1 MEMDPQK
8 QEQQKTT
15 PKTVPELMEIQPV
28 DEAAA
33 AQADKLL
40 NSRTKQNGDLNIVA
54 AKWATNP
61 DLMKSP
67 NFNFEKKLILAE
79 VLKLVAD
86 SLDPEKRSNLDQ
98 DKLIKS
104 RKQLKAAVNSGVGQ
118 MLERLRPMEILANQ
132 IALWKANSSDP
143 KSSNLPKNQTS
154 MLVGPNMLIKQNF
167 QKIVEH
173 EVKQSNHRISRGL
186 YRTFMF
192 LPFDKLEGET
202 MSLIPYLRMAG
213 DYHFH
218 IMGSLPIDNSLD
230 EMGRLKESWKYTLSA
245 VNDEEQDILANATI
259 VANELVVREPHKDFH
274 EEEPLKCGLNYTFA
288 SAMTRYFQRKKDGH
302 WDIPVLHSKM
312 KPSDLKTVNTV
323 DVLDSWR
330 DAVSNQ
336 FNFAYTVSKPEDEA
350 EAGVKIYGATT
361 TFPEAEVDIDELG
374 NQAVPKIQS
383 QARITRN
390 RIYFYL
396 ITQLE
401 RFIGGDIP
409 EPEVRRTI
417 GKYLE
422 GMKSN
427 KQIAGWKILECAKDP
442 TGKYKVRLSI
452 KWSATA
458 REFEID
464 AESRSPEEDAA

>member
-1 MEMDPQK
+1 MEMEPRKESQA
-8 QEQQKTT
+8 
-15 PKTVPELMEIQPV
+15 PGRSIAELMQIRPV
-28 DEAAA
+28 EAADA
-33 AQADKLL
+33 AQADKIL
-40 NSRTKQNGDLNIVA
+40 NARTKQNGDLSIVG

-61 DLMKSP
+61 DLMRSAG
-67 NFNFEKKLILAE
+67 FDYRKKLILAE

-86 SLDPEKRSNLDQ
+86 SLDPQQRGNLDQ
-98 DKLIKS
+98 DKLIKT
-104 RKQLKAAVNSGVGQ
+104 RKQLKSAVSTGVGQ
-118 MLERLRPMEILANQ
+118 MLQRLRPMEVLANQ
-132 IALWKANSSDP
+132 VMLWKANSADP
-143 KSSNLPKNQTS
+143 KSPNLPKNQTS
-154 MLVGPNMLIKQNF
+154 LLIGPNLLIKQNF
-167 QKIVEH
+167 QKVVQH
-173 EVKQSNHRISRGL
+173 EIKQTNHRISRGL
-186 YRTFMF
+186 YRSFMF
-192 LPFDKLEGET
+192 LPLEKLEGET
-202 MSLIPYLRMAG
+202 MSLVPYLRMAG

-218 IMGSLPIDNSLD
+218 IMGGLPISNSLD
-230 EMGRLKESWKYTLSA
+230 EMGRVKESWKFTLNS
-245 VNDEEQDILANATI
+245 VNDQEQDILSNATI
-259 VANELVVREPHKDFH
+259 VVNELVLRQPYSDFF
-274 EEEPLKCGLNYTFA
+274 EATPVTCPLNYSFG

-302 WDIPVLHSKM
+302 WYIPVLHPKQ
-312 KPSDLKTVNTV
+312 KPSDLKTVNMV

-330 DAVSNQ
+330 DAVNNQ

-350 EAGVKIYGATT
+350 EAGVRVYGATT
-361 TFPEAEVDIDELG
+361 TFPSNEVDLEELG

-422 GMKSN
+422 GMKSQ
-427 KQIAGWKILECAKDP
+427 KQIAGWDILECAKDP

-458 REFEID
+458 RAFEID
-464 AESRSPEEDAA
+464 AESRSPEAEAA

>member
-1 MEMDPQK
+1 MDPEK
-8 QEQQKTT
+8 QESTA
-15 PKTVPELMEIQPV
+15 PKTVPELMEVQPV
-28 DEAAA
+28 EEATA
-33 AQADKLL
+33 AQADKIL

-67 NFNFEKKLILAE
+67 NFNYQKKLILAE
-79 VLKLVAD
+79 VLNLVAD
-86 SLDPEKRSNLDQ
+86 SLDPDKRANFDQ
-98 DKLIKS
+98 DKLIKT
-104 RKQLKAAVNSGVGQ
+104 RKQVKAAVSNGVGQ
-118 MLERLRPMEILANQ
+118 MLERLRPMETLANQ
-132 IALWKANSSDP
+132 IILWKANSSDP
-143 KSSNLPKNQTS
+143 KSPNLPKNQTS
-154 MLVGPNMLIKQNF
+154 LMVGPNMLIKQNF
-167 QKIVEH
+167 QKVVEH

-192 LPFDKLEGET
+192 LPFDQLEGET

-218 IMGSLPIDNSLD
+218 IMGSLGLGNSLD

-259 VANELVVREPHKDFH
+259 VANDLVLRDPY
-274 EEEPLKCGLNYTFA
+274 EEYGETEPLTAGMNYTFA

-302 WDIPVLHSKM
+302 WDVPVLHSKL
-312 KPSDLKTVNTV
+312 KPSDLATVNTV

-330 DAVSNQ
+330 SAVENQ
-336 FNFAYTVSKPEDEA
+336 FNFAYTVSKPEDAA
-350 EAGVKIYGATT
+350 ESGVKIYGATT
-361 TFPEAEVDIDELG
+361 TFPEAEVDIEELG

-409 EPEVRRTI
+409 EPEVRKTI

-422 GMKSN
+422 GMKSK
-427 KQIAGWKILECAKDP
+427 KQIAGWDILECAKDP

-464 AESRSPEEDAA
+464 AESGPSEEE

>member
-1 MEMDPQK
+1 METDPQK
-8 QEQQKTT
+8 QESKA

-40 NSRTKQNGDLNIVA
+40 NSRTKQNGDLNIVG

-67 NFNFEKKLILAE
+67 NFNYQKKLILAE

-86 SLDPEKRSNLDQ
+86 SLDPDQRGNLEQ
-98 DKLIKS
+98 DKLIKT
-104 RKQLKAAVNSGVGQ
+104 RKKLKAAVSNGVGQ
-118 MLERLRPMEILANQ
+118 MLERLRPMEVLANQ
-132 IALWKANSSDP
+132 LILWKANSSDP
-143 KSSNLPKNQTS
+143 KSPNLPQNQTTL
-154 MLVGPNMLIKQNF
+154 MVGPNMLIKQNF
-167 QKIVEH
+167 QKVVEH
-173 EVKQSNHRISRGL
+173 EIKQTNHRISRGL

-192 LPFDKLEGET
+192 LPFDDIEGET

-213 DYHFH
+213 NYHFH
-218 IMGSLPIDNSLD
+218 VMGGVSLGNSLD
-230 EMGRLKESWKYTLSA
+230 EMGRLKESWKYTLSS

-259 VANELVVREPHKDFH
+259 VANDLVVREPHKEYH
-274 EEEPLKCGLNYTFA
+274 EEDQLKCALNYTFG

-302 WDIPVLHSKM
+302 WDIPVLHSKI
-312 KPSDLKTVNTV
+312 KPSDLKTVNMV

-330 DAVSNQ
+330 DAVQNQ
-336 FNFAYTVSKPEDEA
+336 FNFAYTVTKPEDAA

-361 TFPEAEVDIDELG
+361 TFPEAEVDIEELG

-409 EPEVRRTI
+409 EPEVRKTI
-417 GKYLE
+417 SKYLE
-422 GMKSN
+422 DMKSK
-427 KQIAGWKILECAKDP
+427 KQIAGWDILECAKDP

-464 AESRSPEEDAA
+464 AESGSTEDA